1 MAATEVDVR
10 NDVMEEL
17 AERPPL
23 TTRMVRFVRKQ
34 PLGTFGLLIV
44 LMFVI
49 ATRSVSPVPS
59 FALDPTF
66 NVICAIY

>member
-44 LMFVI
+44 LMG
-49 ATRSVSPVPS
+49 
-59 FALDPTF
+59 
-66 NVICAIY
+66 